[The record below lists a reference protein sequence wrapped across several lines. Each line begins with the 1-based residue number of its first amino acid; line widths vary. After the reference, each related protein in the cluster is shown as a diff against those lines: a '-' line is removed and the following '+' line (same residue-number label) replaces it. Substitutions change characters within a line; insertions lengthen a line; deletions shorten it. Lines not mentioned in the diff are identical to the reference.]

1 MESTQARASF
11 AELAKR
17 PAVVTIDLH
26 RGHLDPETAT
36 LPLPADAALALVERA
51 VPLLDEYRGLGLPVI
66 HVVTAYRDR
75 DEILSNAYWR
85 FQAGR
90 PDSPRKQ
97 IAEHNLIGMPGLEL
111 MPDIERPG
119 DTIVETKKRYDCFV
133 GTDLGFRLQTGG
145 HDSVLVLGVNTN
157 SCVIATSIAASVRDY
172 AVFVVDEGVDTMLPA
187 LHDAALAIIDA
198 SFGWVISAQ
207 TTLEILRDRVTSA
220 VPEPARA

>member
-145 HDSVLVLGVNTN
+145 HDSVLMLGVNTN